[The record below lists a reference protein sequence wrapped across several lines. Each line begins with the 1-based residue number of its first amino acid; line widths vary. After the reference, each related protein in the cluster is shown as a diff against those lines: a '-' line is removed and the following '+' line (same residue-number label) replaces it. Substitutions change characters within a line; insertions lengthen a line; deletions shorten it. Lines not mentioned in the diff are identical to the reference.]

1 MSIWK
6 KKKCNTKYFGDLDQ
20 VCILC
25 VLKEQRSLRD
35 GKSLLDFI
43 IWPLPL

>member
-6 KKKCNTKYFGDLDQ
+6 KNKSDIMYFGDLIQ

-25 VLKEQRSLRD
+25 VLKDQRSLRD

-43 IWPLPL
+43 VLPHL